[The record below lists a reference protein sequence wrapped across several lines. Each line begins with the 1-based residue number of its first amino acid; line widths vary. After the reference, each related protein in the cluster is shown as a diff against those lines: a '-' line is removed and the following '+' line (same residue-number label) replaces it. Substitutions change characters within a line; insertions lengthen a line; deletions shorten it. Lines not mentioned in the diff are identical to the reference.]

1 MRYCFD
7 LDGTLCVT
15 PNNEKGKPDYENSYP
30 IPFMISQVN
39 RLYEQGHHITIM
51 TARGRGSGI
60 DHTVLTK
67 MQLRQWRLMY
77 HELEPMFHKPTA
89 DLFVDDK
96 GINVEEWKASLPLT
110 KGIIGGAFDVIHPG
124 YVRLFEEAKN
134 SCNHLT
140 VALHVD
146 PSMERAH
153 KMRPVHTA
161 EEREEILR
169 SLRNVDNVVYYHTES
184 QFHDFLRSGEYDMRF
199 LGSDY
204 IDGSYTGID
213 IHIPIVWLS
222 RDHGYSTT
230 KLKTKIYQSIENFKR
245 EDYD

>member
-1 MRYCFD
+1 
-7 LDGTLCVT
+7 
-15 PNNEKGKPDYENSYP
+15 
-30 IPFMISQVN
+30 
-39 RLYEQGHHITIM
+39 
-51 TARGRGSGI
+51 
-60 DHTVLTK
+60 
-67 MQLRQWRLMY
+67 
-77 HELEPMFHKPTA
+77 
-89 DLFVDDK
+89 
-96 GINVEEWKASLPLT
+96 
-110 KGIIGGAFDVIHPG
+110 
-124 YVRLFEEAKN
+124 
-134 SCNHLT
+134 
-140 VALHVD
+140 
-146 PSMERAH
+146 MERAH

-169 SLRNVDNVVYYHTES
+169 SLRNVDDVVYYHTEN
-184 QFHDFLRSGEYDMRF
+184 QFHDFLKSGEYDMRF